1 MQEIRPETM
10 DISAWTC
17 KNVQNTLITKK
28 NEVKRLNTELF
39 RRLVTNLSLE

>member
-10 DISAWTC
+10 DISAW
-17 KNVQNTLITKK
+17 LITKK

-39 RRLVTNLSLE
+39 RCLVTNLSLE